1 MVNWKDQGLALLTDL
16 EDAGDRPLVQE
27 AHALAVGGVLVL
39 EGEAAPGPGA
49 GAAVHPDVALVPGE
63 GPVDQPLLHWLGD
76 AGEALLHPLEGDCPR
91 HQLGGDV
98 QERAGVVSPGQRSE
112 SVSWGGLHWKS
123 CVDAKTRSRSQTK
136 ICQRQLRCQK
146 LIFLRKDASLRFYC
160 KLLCGSEITPVA
172 EDWHDTDDLCSLQ
185 LP

>member
-63 GPVDQPLLHWLGD
+63 GPVDQ
-76 AGEALLHPLEGDCPR
+76 ALLHRLRYPGEPLLDTLEGVGAG
-91 HQLGGDV
+91 HEAGGYV
-98 QERAGVVSPGQRSE
+98 EQAGR
-112 SVSWGGLHWKS
+112 
-123 CVDAKTRSRSQTK
+123 
-136 ICQRQLRCQK
+136 
-146 LIFLRKDASLRFYC
+146 
-160 KLLCGSEITPVA
+160 
-172 EDWHDTDDLCSLQ
+172 
-185 LP
+185 